1 MSLHTFLCVQVGG
14 ALLDVLLKAVTFQT
28 DANDPESKPIRAFY
42 HVYEFLGERK
52 VGYIKVKGTC
62 TSDHC
67 AIIVQLHISCTHQVY
82 IMVYSIDFFCCHSA
96 WFNNR
101 LIHTY

>member
-1 MSLHTFLCVQVGG
+1 MYSSCKCVNTCECIQMSLHTFLCVQVGG
-14 ALLDVLLKAVTFQT
+14 ALLDVLLKAVTFQA

-62 TSDHC
+62 TSDL
-67 AIIVQLHISCTHQVY
+67 VPS
-82 IMVYSIDFFCCHSA
+82 
-96 WFNNR
+96 
-101 LIHTY
+101 